1 MASGSIPSA
10 FLTQQNHPLTMGL
23 SSTSC
28 NEHGEHRSPQLAE
41 AVSRQHPTASLGAAG
56 RGALSWVLQR
66 GVLLR
71 LKGKHKPPID
81 AVLLEVEHE
90 SGTAKLLHPFEG
102 HLQKETALIAFP
114 SP

>member
-1 MASGSIPSA
+1 MSTGSTAPPS
-10 FLTQQNHPLTMGL
+10 
-23 SSTSC
+23 SV
-28 NEHGEHRSPQLAE
+28 

-56 RGALSWVLQR
+56 SGALSWVLQG

-81 AVLLEVEHE
+81 AVLLEVGHE
-90 SGTAKLLHPFEG
+90 SGTAKILHPFEG